1 MLAGSVM
8 TLPVPAWIARSLG
21 IGESQGTLTKGET
34 DNRLAGYQTDGYNNE
49 KKAYRVSGKYVV
61 MYAVLDSVRCLSQL
75 SLLKH
80 RCGR

>member
-1 MLAGSVM
+1 VLAGSVM

-61 MYAVLDSVRCLSQL
+61 MYAVLDSVRLPSPAEPAQA
-75 SLLKH
+75 
-80 RCGR
+80 RCDR